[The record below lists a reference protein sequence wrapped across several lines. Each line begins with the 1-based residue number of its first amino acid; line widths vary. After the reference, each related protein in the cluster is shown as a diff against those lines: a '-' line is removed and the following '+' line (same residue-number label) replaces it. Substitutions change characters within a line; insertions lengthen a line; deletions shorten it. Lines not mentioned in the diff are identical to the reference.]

1 MSPSTGDEVELG
13 ATSPSIGSAD
23 SPRTLQRYWRLALA
37 AVLALLAWS
46 AFRNEYGYIP
56 LLSDIDLAIH
66 EFGHMLF
73 MPFGIQFLGN
83 TMMILGGS
91 LTQVA
96 FPLIFFGYFLRKHDD
111 APRRDVFAAMV
122 CLWWSGI
129 NLLSVAIYCA
139 DSRAGKLMLLDESTG
154 QESDGHDWNNLLTPW
169 GLLERHRHC
178 AVDARDRLAGVRREH
193 HHRSLERATTTARAT
208 RRGSGDLMLRAYRFG
223 SAVAI
228 VMERVRPKSY
238 LTSQSDKTSHSG
250 SLRSLSILAPAN
262 TSGRNIMIR
271 RASIRS
277 LFRMCTRRIPFSDST
292 SSTSPTGV
300 FPVP

>member
-1 MSPSTGDEVELG
+1 MLPPGQEDETMGAISSSINASYPSR
-13 ATSPSIGSAD
+13 P
-23 SPRTLQRYWRLALA
+23 LQKYPRLALA
-37 AVLALLAWS
+37 GLLAWLSWS

-96 FPLIFFGYFLRKHDD
+96 FPLIFFGYFLRKHDE

-139 DSRAGKLMLLDESTG
+139 DSRAGKLMLIDGSTG
-154 QESDGHDWNNLLTPW
+154 QESDGHDWYSLLDRW
-169 GLLERHRHC
+169 GLLEHDTQIARWMRMIAWLMC
-178 AVDARDRLAGVRREH
+178 VGSIIVAVWSALQQPREAQIVVDRADDG
-193 HHRSLERATTTARAT
+193 
-208 RRGSGDLMLRAYRFG
+208 
-223 SAVAI
+223 
-228 VMERVRPKSY
+228 
-238 LTSQSDKTSHSG
+238 
-250 SLRSLSILAPAN
+250 
-262 TSGRNIMIR
+262 
-271 RASIRS
+271 
-277 LFRMCTRRIPFSDST
+277 
-292 SSTSPTGV
+292 
-300 FPVP
+300 

>member
-1 MSPSTGDEVELG
+1 MFPSSSDEVDPTG
-13 ATSPSIGSAD
+13 ATTSSVGSSD
-23 SPRTLQRYWRLALA
+23 SPRTIQSYARLTLA
-37 AVLALLAWS
+37 GLLALLAWV
-46 AFRNEYGYIP
+46 AFHNECGYIP

-139 DSRAGKLMLLDESTG
+139 DSRAGQLMLIDGSTG
-154 QESDGHDWNNLLTPW
+154 QESDGHDWNNLLTRW
-169 GLLERHRHC
+169 GLLEHDTVIARWMRAIAFVVC
-178 AVDARDRLAGVRREH
+178 VGSIVVAVWSALQLPREQPVQ
-193 HHRSLERATTTARAT
+193 AA
-208 RRGSGDLMLRAYRFG
+208 
-223 SAVAI
+223 
-228 VMERVRPKSY
+228 KS
-238 LTSQSDKTSHSG
+238 
-250 SLRSLSILAPAN
+250 
-262 TSGRNIMIR
+262 
-271 RASIRS
+271 
-277 LFRMCTRRIPFSDST
+277 
-292 SSTSPTGV
+292 
-300 FPVP
+300 